1 MSEIGKNKIDFEKIL
16 LDIQFRILNV
26 EWINSIWRPDCI
38 FKNAKVILKTIP
50 FHSEKLNNFRR

>member
-38 FKNAKVILKTIP
+38 FKNAKVLFTIQT
-50 FHSEKLNNFRR
+50 